1 MKGTHS
7 PRIRRPGFTLIELL
21 VVIAIIAVLAAMGF
35 GAGAMAINN
44 AKKLTTRAAATSLV
58 GAVEGYFDE
67 YNRLPEVSGSGGGG
81 ANDADIKSDSKLMN
95 ILLAL
100 GDDGRTQNPKEIRF
114 YQGKQ
119 ATAKSTARAFGGVYY
134 RGRENADLF
143 DAWRKIQG
151 GQIRRYQL
159 IMDTNY
165 DEEMDDPFDRSN
177 RLYGVR
183 VIAWSTG
190 RDGLETRGRANAD
203 NNQDNVYTWR

>member
-7 PRIRRPGFTLIELL
+7 PRTRRPGFTLIELL
-21 VVIAIIAVLAAMGF
+21 VVISIIAVLAAMGF

-67 YNRLPEVSGSGGGG
+67 YNHLPEISGSGGGR
-81 ANDADIKSDSKLMN
+81 ANDADIKSNSRLMN

-100 GDDGRTQNPKEIRF
+100 GDDGRRKNPKEIRF
-114 YQGKQ
+114 YSGKK
-119 ATAKSTARAFGGVYY
+119 AKGKSTARAFGGIYY

-143 DAWRKIQG
+143 DSWKKLQS

-159 IMDTNY
+159 IMDSNY
-165 DEEMDDPFDRSN
+165 DEEIDDPFDRTE

-190 RDGLETRGRANAD
+190 RDGLEKRGRAGAD
-203 NNQDNVYTWR
+203 ENLDNVYTWR